1 MKQILVE
8 EKDFNKIRKI
18 IKENTKEEIIFS
30 GDDLLNRKVLEKEN
44 ISILLINQKE
54 RKDYDK
60 ERNSGFNQVLAKLA
74 KKKDVRI
81 GINLDELIESSGKEK
96 ARIIGRI
103 KQNIKICNKN
113 KLYME
118 FISFNYKKSQMLK
131 KGLGLILGMPTWMTK
146 KIR

>member
-1 MKQILVE
+1 MEQLFIN
-8 EKDFNKIRKI
+8 EKDFNKIRRI
-18 IKENTKEEIIFS
+18 IRENPKKEIVFS
-30 GDDLLNRKVLEKEN
+30 GDDELSRKVLEKEKIN
-44 ISILLINQKE
+44 ILLINQKG

-74 KKKDVRI
+74 KKKNVII
-81 GINLDELIESSGKEK
+81 GINLDEIIESDGKER
-96 ARIIGRI
+96 ARIIARI

-118 FISFNYKKSQMLK
+118 FISFNYKKSQILK

-146 KIR
+146 KLK